1 VHTIPGAAKKLTTD
15 WLVQT
20 LGVAMIGLI
29 GWIVKELG
37 DVSRALAVT
46 ATKLDDHHRRLE
58 AVETVTHAPRTRP

>member
-1 VHTIPGAAKKLTTD
+1 
-15 WLVQT
+15 
-20 LGVAMIGLI
+20 MIGLI